1 MARQEVDFAKEL
13 RERIAEYPERSLAL
27 AVLGG
32 FAIGGGLSNRTS
44 FQIILMVL
52 EGVLGDRLIP
62 AIVRRRKKMADDPEI
77 KDELDDATQDLR
89 DALHQLNDRVEER
102 VAKLRPDRGI
112 RKHPVTSACIAGGW
126 ASRSDRIQ
134 MKSR

>member
-1 MARQEVDFAKEL
+1 MPRDQEIDLAKEL
-13 RERIAEYPERSLAL
+13 REIIAENPQRSLAI

-62 AIVRRRKKMADDPEI
+62 AMASKMDHNG
-77 KDELDDATQDLR
+77 K
-89 DALHQLNDRVEER
+89 
-102 VAKLRPDRGI
+102 RPRN
-112 RKHPVTSACIAGGW
+112 
-126 ASRSDRIQ
+126 
-134 MKSR
+134 KS

>member
-1 MARQEVDFAKEL
+1 MAQQQIDFAKEL
-13 RERIAEYPERSLAL
+13 REKIAEYPERSLAL

-62 AIVRRRKKMADDPEI
+62 SLASTMGKNGRRPRNK
-77 KDELDDATQDLR
+77 R
-89 DALHQLNDRVEER
+89 
-102 VAKLRPDRGI
+102 
-112 RKHPVTSACIAGGW
+112 
-126 ASRSDRIQ
+126 
-134 MKSR
+134 

>member
-1 MARQEVDFAKEL
+1 MAQQEIDLAKEL
-13 RERIAEYPERSLAL
+13 REKIAEYPERALAL

-62 AIVRRRKKMADDPEI
+62 AMASKIHKNGRR
-77 KDELDDATQDLR
+77 LR
-89 DALHQLNDRVEER
+89 NKR
-102 VAKLRPDRGI
+102 
-112 RKHPVTSACIAGGW
+112 
-126 ASRSDRIQ
+126 
-134 MKSR
+134 

>member
-1 MARQEVDFAKEL
+1 MARQQIDLAAEL
-13 RERIAEYPERSLAL
+13 RETIAEYPQRALAL

-62 AIVRRRKKMADDPEI
+62 ALVSETHKNGRRPRNKK
-77 KDELDDATQDLR
+77 
-89 DALHQLNDRVEER
+89 
-102 VAKLRPDRGI
+102 
-112 RKHPVTSACIAGGW
+112 
-126 ASRSDRIQ
+126 
-134 MKSR
+134 